1 MGQSMDGHGRND
13 ARSSRAG
20 ADFVDAL
27 RELCIV
33 FRAESGI
40 TCRSAVDAIDTCCDA
55 GIAEAIH
62 RSVRLLLRDV
72 SERRCANAV
81 TLSVGSQAD
90 GSVLVRVEIEEPAAA
105 PGISTAARARLVDLQ
120 SRLAAV
126 GVQMEFA
133 SDSLRVRIAVPR
145 ALMSPQ

>member
-1 MGQSMDGHGRND
+1 MGQSTDGRGRSD
-13 ARSSRAG
+13 VRRSTAG

-40 TCRSAVDAIDTCCDA
+40 TCRSSVDAVDACCDA
-55 GIAEAIH
+55 AIADAIH

-72 SERRCANAV
+72 SEGRRASAV
-81 TLSVGSQAD
+81 TLSVGSQSD
-90 GSVLVRVEIEEPAAA
+90 GSVLVRVEIEEPTPAR
-105 PGISTAARARLVDLQ
+105 GISSPALAQLVDLRR
-120 SRLAAV
+120 RLDAV

-133 SDSLRVRIAVPR
+133 SDSLQVRILVPR
-145 ALMSPQ
+145 ALLSPQ

>member
-1 MGQSMDGHGRND
+1 MNGHEQND
-13 ARSSRAG
+13 AGRAR

-33 FRAESGI
+33 FRVESGI
-40 TCRSAVDAIDTCCDA
+40 TCRSSVDAVDTCCDA
-55 GIAEAIH
+55 AIADAIH

-72 SERRCANAV
+72 SERRRASAV

-90 GSVLVRVEIEEPAAA
+90 GSVLVRVEIEEPPPAR
-105 PGISTAARARLVDLQ
+105 GISAPALAQLVDLR

-126 GVQMEFA
+126 GVQLEFA
-133 SDSLRVRIAVPR
+133 SDSLQVRIVVPR
-145 ALMSPQ
+145 ALVSPK